1 MDVVN
6 YAEASNSDGL
16 VRRPGRTE
24 VISELFVAHYR
35 RLVGLA
41 VLLVDDRPTAED
53 VVQDA
58 FAGLYRRWPHLRD
71 HQAAVTYLNRAVVN
85 GGRDQ
90 LRRGRTASTRLRWM
104 TPVPEEQAS
113 AESAAVADD
122 EAARL
127 WQGICGLPYR
137 QRQVLVL
144 RYYLDQS
151 EAEIAETLE
160 VSPGSVK
167 RHASRALAALARLLE
182 VAS

>member
-1 MDVVN
+1 MDVVS
-6 YAEASNSDGL
+6 YADAWDSEDRVGSS
-16 VRRPGRTE
+16 GRTE
-24 VISELFVAHYR
+24 VVSELFRAHYR

-41 VLLVDDRPTAED
+41 ALLVGDRLTAED

-58 FAGLYRRWPHLRD
+58 FIGLYRRWPHLRD

-90 LRRGRTASTRLRWM
+90 LRRGRTAWAGLRRM
-104 TPVPEEQAS
+104 TPVSDELAS
-113 AESAAVADD
+113 AETAAVADD

-127 WQGICGLPYR
+127 WRGICGLPHR

-160 VSPGSVK
+160 VSRGSVK
-167 RHASRALAALARLLE
+167 KHASRAVAALARSLE
-182 VAS
+182 AAP

>member
-1 MDVVN
+1 MVS
-6 YAEASNSDGL
+6 A
-16 VRRPGRTE
+16 
-24 VISELFVAHYR
+24 LFRAHYR

-41 VLLVDDRPTAED
+41 MLLVDDRPTAED

-71 HQAAVTYLNRAVVN
+71 HQAALTYLNRAVVN

-90 LRRGRTASTRLRWM
+90 LRRGRTATARLRRLS
-104 TPVPEEQAS
+104 PVSEELPS
-113 AESAAVADD
+113 AESAAVAGD

-144 RYYLDQS
+144 RYYLEQS

-160 VSPGSVK
+160 VSAGSVK
-167 RHASRALAALARLLE
+167 KHASRAIAALARSLE
-182 VAS
+182 VAP